1 MSAKVSRMSTAAPNP
16 YGGNAP
22 LYTPG
27 QGVPLAEPT
36 QGRGCLK
43 WGGIAAGILALI
55 ALAGSCGE
63 GTGTSVVET
72 TTVTVR
78 GEASTV
84 TTTATTTVT
93 KTASAPTEMQQEPE
107 EPVDVPEEAVDVPEA
122 PAPVA
127 DQPAQFF
134 APPPAPAQA
143 PAQQSAYYANCSE
156 ARSAGAAPLYAGEP
170 GYRSALDRDGDG
182 VACE

>member
-1 MSAKVSRMSTAAPNP
+1 MSTAAPNP

-27 QGVPLAEPT
+27 HGVPLAEPRR
-36 QGRGCLK
+36 GSGCLK
-43 WGGIAAGILALI
+43 WGGIGAGILLLI
-55 ALAGSCGE
+55 GLAGSCGE
-63 GTGTSVVET
+63 GASTPVVET
-72 TTVTVR
+72 ATVTVSA
-78 GEASTV
+78 EATTV

-93 KTASAPTEMQQEPE
+93 QSAPTPTEMQPEPA

-122 PAPVA
+122 PAPA
-127 DQPAQFF
+127 AEQPAQFF

-143 PAQQSAYYANCSE
+143 PANQSASYSNCSE
-156 ARSAGAAPLYAGEP
+156 ARAAGAAPLYRGEP